1 VQRHWAEKAMR
12 TQRGLSLIG
21 LMLVSAVIVVVA
33 LIGFKVLPAYIE
45 YLAIKKAVTE
55 IARAP
60 ETRGGQVRDVQ
71 LAFDRRATIDDIKS
85 ITGQDLEVSKV
96 GDGFEVIASY
106 SVQVPLFGNVSACI
120 DFVAEGGRR

>member
-1 VQRHWAEKAMR
+1 MR

-21 LMLVSAVIVVVA
+21 LLLVSALVVVVA

-45 YLAIKKAVTE
+45 YLAVKKAVTDL
-55 IARAP
+55 AASP

-71 LAFDRRATIDDIKS
+71 LAFDRRATIDDIRS
-85 ITGQDLEVSKV
+85 ITGTDLEITKV
-96 GDGFEVIASY
+96 GDGFGIVATY
-106 SVQVPLFGNVSACI
+106 SVQIPLFGNVSARI

>member
-1 VQRHWAEKAMR
+1 MR
-12 TQRGLSLIG
+12 KQRGLSLMG
-21 LMLVSAVIVVVA
+21 LLLVSAVLVFFA
-33 LIGFKVLPAYIE
+33 LVGFKVLPAYIE

-60 ETRGGQVRDVQ
+60 ETRGGQATEVRK
-71 LAFDRRATIDDIKS
+71 AFDRRATIDNITS
-85 ITGQDLEVSKV
+85 ITGQDLEVSKM

-120 DFVAEGGRR
+120 DFVAEGGMK

>member
-1 VQRHWAEKAMR
+1 MR

-21 LMLVSAVIVVVA
+21 LLLVSAVVVMVA

-55 IARAP
+55 IAYAP
-60 ETRGGQVRDVQ
+60 ETRGGQANEVRK
-71 LAFDRRATIDDIKS
+71 AFDRRATIDNITS
-85 ITGQDLEVSKV
+85 ITGQDLEVSKM

-120 DFVAEGGRR
+120 DFIAEGGRR